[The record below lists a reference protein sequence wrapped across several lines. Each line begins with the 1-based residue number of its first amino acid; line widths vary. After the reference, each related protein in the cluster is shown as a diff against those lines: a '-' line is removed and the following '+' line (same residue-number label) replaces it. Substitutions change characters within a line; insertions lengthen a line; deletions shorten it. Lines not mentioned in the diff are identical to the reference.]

1 MAERP
6 RVMTY
11 PKLARV
17 LRWKRNGIER
27 LTAQAHL
34 HRFVTV
40 ESGSSIKMGVGQVL
54 TMSYIVPPYRYGRR
68 VPCD

>member
-1 MAERP
+1 MNVLISGLIYSTSKPDRSVRFWRDSRFELVISRQPWAERP

-27 LTAQAHL
+27 LLKH
-34 HRFVTV
+34 
-40 ESGSSIKMGVGQVL
+40 I
-54 TMSYIVPPYRYGRR
+54 YIAS
-68 VPCD
+68 